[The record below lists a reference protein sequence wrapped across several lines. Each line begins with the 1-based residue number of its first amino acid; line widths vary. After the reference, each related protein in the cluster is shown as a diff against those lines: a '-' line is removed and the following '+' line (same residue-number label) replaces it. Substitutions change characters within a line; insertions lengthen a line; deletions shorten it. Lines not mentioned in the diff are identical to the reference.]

1 MNTKIGFFR
10 LILIVERQLNA
21 YKGFFF
27 LSHFGSF
34 RSVNKHVLSAAEIC
48 RC

>member
-1 MNTKIGFFR
+1 MKAARRCLRHVNTKIGFFR

-27 LSHFGSF
+27 YLILA
-34 RSVNKHVLSAAEIC
+34 VLDQ
-48 RC
+48 

>member
-21 YKGFFF
+21 YKGFF